1 MRTRVTKFRNSSVRS
16 TRTGERDRVGIP
28 QSETKGARLIL
39 SSLRHSNYRI
49 FFIGS
54 SVSSIG
60 TWVHRIA
67 QDWLVLELTNSGQAL
82 GVVVSAQF
90 LPGFF
95 FSLSGGTLADRF
107 DRRKAL
113 ILCNFFGSLISF
125 LLGLL
130 VIAGKANITS
140 VTIAAF
146 LLGTANAID
155 GPIRQSYYVILVGE
169 KDLPN
174 ALSLNSANLNI
185 GRLIGPVLSGIL
197 IERFGTGPSFII
209 NSATFLVVLL
219 SLVLVKPG
227 LYKTEQHSKEI
238 DSGAKLRAGVNH
250 VLSKPELYMSI
261 LAVSFLAMW
270 GQDMQITSA
279 MMAKDTFSRGAASFG
294 ALGSSLAFGAIIGA
308 LVFARNSAL
317 PTVRDV
323 GRAALK
329 MAAVWILAS
338 IAPNYFAYAIALFL
352 CGYFAMGVNISGN
365 ASLRRYAAPRFY
377 GRAWGI
383 YIFVWQSL
391 IALGAPILGWINQ
404 SFSPR
409 IAIGFG
415 AVMATLMATYVLVR
429 FKQMES
435 LER

>member
-1 MRTRVTKFRNSSVRS
+1 M
-16 TRTGERDRVGIP
+16 
-28 QSETKGARLIL
+28 IL
-39 SSLRHSNYRI
+39 SSLRHPNYRI

-54 SVSSIG
+54 SISSIG

-82 GVVVSAQF
+82 GIVVSAQF

-95 FSLSGGTLADRF
+95 FSLSGGSLADRF

-113 ILCNFFGSLISF
+113 ILCNFFGSLISL

-130 VIAGKANITS
+130 VIAGKANVIA

-169 KDLPN
+169 KDLLN

-185 GRLIGPVLSGIL
+185 GRLIGPVLSGVL

-209 NSATFLVVLL
+209 TSATFIAVLYSLILVRP
-219 SLVLVKPG
+219 SLYEVDQHVK
-227 LYKTEQHSKEI
+227 KF
-238 DSGAKLRAGVNH
+238 DDGARLRSGVNY
-250 VLSKPELYMSI
+250 VLTKPELYMSI

-279 MMAKDTFSRGAASFG
+279 MMAKETFARGAASFG
-294 ALGSSLAFGAIIGA
+294 LLGSSLALGAIVGA
-308 LVFARNSAL
+308 LFFARNTAL
-317 PTVRDV
+317 PTVRNV
-323 GRAALK
+323 GTAALK
-329 MAAVWILAS
+329 MSGVWMLAS
-338 IAPNYFAYAIALFL
+338 LAPNFISYAVALFF
-352 CGYFAMGVNISGN
+352 CGYFSMGVNISGN
-365 ASLRRYAAPRFY
+365 GSLRTYASPRFY

-404 SFSPR
+404 NFSPR
-409 IAIGFG
+409 IAIGLG
-415 AVMATLMATYVLVR
+415 AIMAACMATYVLTR
-429 FKQMES
+429 FRVEDS
-435 LER
+435 LDSRVA

>member
-1 MRTRVTKFRNSSVRS
+1 M
-16 TRTGERDRVGIP
+16 
-28 QSETKGARLIL
+28 IL
-39 SSLRHSNYRI
+39 SSLRHPNYRI

-54 SVSSIG
+54 AISSIG

-82 GVVVSAQF
+82 GIVVSAQF

-95 FSLSGGTLADRF
+95 FSLSGGSLADRF

-113 ILCNFFGSLISF
+113 ILCNFSGSLISL

-130 VIAGKANITS
+130 VISGRANVIA

-185 GRLIGPVLSGIL
+185 GRLIGPVLSGVL
-197 IERFGTGPSFII
+197 IESFGTGPSFII
-209 NSATFLVVLL
+209 NSATFIAVLY
-219 SLVLVKPG
+219 SLLLVKPA
-227 LYKTEQHSKEI
+227 LYEADQHAKET
-238 DSGAKLRAGVNH
+238 DHGARLRSGVNH

-279 MMAKDTFSRGAASFG
+279 MMARDTFARGAASFG
-294 ALGSSLAFGAIIGA
+294 ILGSSLALGAIAGA
-308 LVFARNSAL
+308 LIFAKNTAL
-317 PTVRDV
+317 PTVRNV
-323 GRAALK
+323 GTAALK
-329 MAAVWILAS
+329 MSAVWFITSL
-338 IAPNYFAYAIALFL
+338 APNFATYVVALFF

-365 ASLRRYAAPRFY
+365 GSLRTYASPRFY

-409 IAIGFG
+409 ISIGFG
-415 AVMATLMATYVLVR
+415 AIMSALMAIYVLKKFRVEANSDSR
-429 FKQMES
+429 VG
-435 LER
+435 

>member
-1 MRTRVTKFRNSSVRS
+1 M
-16 TRTGERDRVGIP
+16 
-28 QSETKGARLIL
+28 IL
-39 SSLRHSNYRI
+39 SSLRHPNYRI

-54 SVSSIG
+54 SISSIG

-82 GVVVSAQF
+82 GIVVSAQF

-95 FSLSGGTLADRF
+95 FSLSGGSLADRF

-113 ILCNFFGSLISF
+113 ILCNFAGSLISL

-130 VIAGKANITS
+130 VIAGKANITA
-140 VTIAAF
+140 VTVAAF
-146 LLGTANAID
+146 LLGTTNAID

-185 GRLIGPVLSGIL
+185 GRLIGPVVSGVL
-197 IERFGTGPSFII
+197 IEHFGTGPSFII
-209 NSATFLVVLL
+209 NSATFVVVLS
-219 SLVLVKPG
+219 SLFFVKPG
-227 LYKTEQHSKEI
+227 LYKVEQHSTEV
-238 DSGAKLRAGVNH
+238 DSGARLRAGVNH
-250 VLSKPELYMSI
+250 VLSKPELYLSI

-279 MMAKDTFSRGAASFG
+279 MMAKDTFKRGAASFG
-294 ALGSSLAFGAIIGA
+294 ALGSSLALGAIVGA
-308 LVFARNSAL
+308 LVFARNTRL

-323 GRAALK
+323 GLAALK
-329 MAAVWILAS
+329 MSAVWILAS
-338 IAPNYFAYAIALFL
+338 VAPNFLSYAAALFL
-352 CGYFAMGVNISGN
+352 CGYFSMGVNISGN
-365 ASLRRYAAPRFY
+365 GSLRTYSSSRFY

-383 YIFVWQSL
+383 YIFVWQTL

-404 SFSPR
+404 NFSPR

-415 AVMATLMATYVLVR
+415 ALMAAMMATYVLAKFRVLR
-429 FKQMES
+429 VDE
-435 LER
+435 L

>member
-1 MRTRVTKFRNSSVRS
+1 M
-16 TRTGERDRVGIP
+16 
-28 QSETKGARLIL
+28 IL
-39 SSLRHSNYRI
+39 SSLRHPNYRI

-82 GVVVSAQF
+82 GIVVSAQF

-95 FSLSGGTLADRF
+95 FSLSGGSLADRF

-113 ILCNFFGSLISF
+113 ILCNFFGSLIS
-125 LLGLL
+125 LALGLL
-130 VIAGKANITS
+130 VIAGKANVTA

-146 LLGTANAID
+146 LLGTTNAID

-169 KDLPN
+169 EDLPN

-209 NSATFLVVLL
+209 NSATFAIVLS
-219 SLVLVKPG
+219 SLLLVKPD
-227 LYKTEQHSKEI
+227 LYRAEQHSGEV
-238 DSGAKLRAGVNH
+238 DGGARLRAGVNH

-279 MMAKDTFSRGAASFG
+279 LMARDTFARGAASFG
-294 ALGSSLAFGAIIGA
+294 ALGSSLALGAIVGA
-308 LVFARNSAL
+308 LIFARNTRL
-317 PTVRDV
+317 PNVRDV
-323 GRAALK
+323 GVAALK
-329 MAAVWILAS
+329 MAGAWFLAS
-338 IAPNYFAYAIALFL
+338 VAPNFPSYAAALFL
-352 CGYFAMGVNISGN
+352 CGYFSMGVNISGN
-365 ASLRRYAAPRFY
+365 GSLRTYSSSRFY

-391 IALGAPILGWINQ
+391 IALGAPILGWLNQ
-404 SFSPR
+404 NYSPR

-415 AVMATLMATYVLVR
+415 AVMAALMAMYVMNR
-429 FKQMES
+429 FQNTGRKDYA
-435 LER
+435 